1 MGAGREGTRDHPLP
15 ILKESELKIRRK
27 LPNNDNKN

>member
-1 MGAGREGTRDHPLP
+1 MVAGREGTRHLPLP
-15 ILKESELKIRRK
+15 ILKESELRIRRR

>member
-1 MGAGREGTRDHPLP
+1 MGAGREGTRHLPLP
-15 ILKESELKIRRK
+15 ILKESELKNIRK